1 MNPIDQSNPSERKNE
16 PVTPDRQQADRNL
29 KRPQRDGEPS
39 LPHERDESP
48 GDAVKPGDNEGASRE
63 LIEQAEEDVEA
74 GKVDTDR
81 GIPSNVPH
89 R

>member
-1 MNPIDQSNPSERKNE
+1 MSTRTASSRKPGVPASKSGTRPE
-16 PVTPDRQQADRNL
+16 PA
-29 KRPQRDGEPS
+29 

-48 GDAVKPGDNEGASRE
+48 GDAVKPGDNAGASRE